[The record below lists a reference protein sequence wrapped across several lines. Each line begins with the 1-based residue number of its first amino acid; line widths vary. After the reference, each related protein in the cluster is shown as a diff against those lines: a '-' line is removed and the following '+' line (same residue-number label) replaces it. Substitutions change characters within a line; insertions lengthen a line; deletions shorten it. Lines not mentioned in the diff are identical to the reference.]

1 MSNATIGTIYLLVGG
16 LVFVLGFVILRES
29 PRERTNRATALML
42 FVAGLGSVLGAIGFS
57 LESLPG
63 TRAGSNDLLRSFNY
77 LWELFFPALLY
88 FACVFPTENRLV
100 RRVPFIALWIFAP
113 HAFHLLFMLLSTQ
126 GALWGKVA
134 SSVARVPLGGV
145 VIEYGRIPFEMI
157 FRAHQ
162 ILFSLVNLLYI
173 AAGLTLLWIS
183 YRRTHNALIRRQVV
197 TIFGGMA
204 SCAGLYALAVP
215 IPTLFNYSWSPAVR
229 STLIVAALI
238 LGSGSIAWSM
248 VRHRFLDA
256 NLIARKSILYA
267 VTSGF
272 LLAVYFTIVRQIDAL
287 LETVPGYDKT
297 IFQTAMLGLALILFQ
312 PIFSWLDDTLER
324 FFLRDK
330 GDHRTLLRRV
340 SGEVLTVLDLDELA
354 DKVLST
360 LREGVPAR
368 TTVLLISPRERAT
381 VVRGFGGG
389 VDLDVIAAIPRE
401 AVAQLLDG
409 IEIVRRQEARPL
421 AEERNLA
428 PAVEALLCTE
438 PFLLL
443 PLRHAGEFLG
453 VVALG
458 RKITETRYTPEEVS
472 LLQTLTN
479 QTGVAIK
486 NALLYRDSLSKS
498 ILEEEL
504 AMARRIQRQFLPR
517 SLPRTSRLDLAGL
530 NVQSR
535 EVGGDYYDLMDAGDG
550 QHLVVIADVAG
561 KGVPAALLASM
572 VQASIRTQAQDRKPV
587 GEMMRLLNR
596 LVYDATPE
604 DRFATCFLARVG
616 GDQTSVSFANAGHN
630 YPLLLPAAGG
640 CRPLEDGGIPL
651 GILPGF
657 AYGEVST
664 RLEAGDSL
672 LLYTDGITDAR
683 NMAGEDYGE
692 DRLVCL
698 AKALP
703 RSLNAEELIQAV
715 AEDVSRFTGGAE
727 QADDITLVA
736 LKAQ

>member
-1 MSNATIGTIYLLVGG
+1 MSNVTIGTLYLLVGG
-16 LVFVLGFVILRES
+16 LVFILGLVILRES

-57 LESLPG
+57 LESITGP
-63 TRAGSNDLLRSFNY
+63 RAGSNDVLRSFNY
-77 LWELFFPALLY
+77 LWELFFPSLLY
-88 FACVFPTENRLV
+88 FACVFPTENRLI
-100 RRVPFIALWIFAP
+100 RRVPFAAAWIFAP
-113 HAFHLLFMLLSTQ
+113 HAFHLVFMLLQSQ
-126 GALWGKVA
+126 GALWGRVA
-134 SSVARVPLGGV
+134 ASAAKNATGRL
-145 VIEYGRIPFEMI
+145 VIEYGRLPFEMI
-157 FRAHQ
+157 FRFHQ

-173 AAGLTLLWIS
+173 AAGLTLLWLS
-183 YRRTHNALIRRQVV
+183 YRRTQNTVIRRQVI

-215 IPTLFNYSWSPAVR
+215 IPTILNFSWSAPVR

-287 LETVPGYDKT
+287 LETVPGFDPT
-297 IFQTAMLGLALILFQ
+297 IFQTTMLLLALVLFQ
-312 PIFSWLDDTLER
+312 PIFSWLEETLER

-340 SGEVLTVLDLDELA
+340 SGEVLTVLDLNDLA
-354 DKVLST
+354 DKVLNT

-368 TTVLLISPRERAT
+368 TTVLLVTPRERAT

-389 VDLDVIAAIPRE
+389 VDLDLIAAIPRE
-401 AVAQLLDG
+401 ALARLLDG
-409 IEIVRRQEARPL
+409 VAIVRRQEARPL
-421 AEERNLA
+421 AEEKGLA
-428 PAVEALLCTE
+428 LVAEPLLRTE
-438 PFLLL
+438 PFLIL

-458 RKITETRYTPEEVS
+458 RKITETRYTPEEIS

-479 QTGVAIK
+479 QTSVAVK
-486 NALLYRDSLSKS
+486 NALLYRENLAKS

-504 AMARRIQRQFLPR
+504 AVARRIQRQFLPR

-550 QHLVVIADVAG
+550 NHLVVIADVAG

-572 VQASIRTQAQDRKPV
+572 VQASVRTQAQDRKPV
-587 GEMMRLLNR
+587 GEMMRRLNG
-596 LVYDATPE
+596 LVYDATPD
-604 DRFATCFLARVG
+604 DRFATCFLALVG
-616 GDQTSVSFANAGHN
+616 GEELSISFANAGHN
-630 YPLLLPAAGG
+630 YPLLLPAGGG
-640 CRPLEDGGIPL
+640 CRPLEEGGIPL
-651 GILPGF
+651 GITPGF
-657 AYGEVST
+657 LYGEVST

-683 NMAGEDYGE
+683 NMAGDDYTE
-692 DRLVCL
+692 ERLVRL
-698 AKALP
+698 AQALP

-715 AEDVSRFTGGAE
+715 AADVSLFTGGAE

>member
-1 MSNATIGTIYLLVGG
+1 
-16 LVFVLGFVILRES
+16 
-29 PRERTNRATALML
+29 
-42 FVAGLGSVLGAIGFS
+42 
-57 LESLPG
+57 
-63 TRAGSNDLLRSFNY
+63 
-77 LWELFFPALLY
+77 
-88 FACVFPTENRLV
+88 
-100 RRVPFIALWIFAP
+100 
-113 HAFHLLFMLLSTQ
+113 MLL
-126 GALWGKVA
+126 
-134 SSVARVPLGGV
+134 
-145 VIEYGRIPFEMI
+145 
-157 FRAHQ
+157 
-162 ILFSLVNLLYI
+162 
-173 AAGLTLLWIS
+173 
-183 YRRTHNALIRRQVV
+183 
-197 TIFGGMA
+197 
-204 SCAGLYALAVP
+204 
-215 IPTLFNYSWSPAVR
+215 
-229 STLIVAALI
+229 
-238 LGSGSIAWSM
+238 
-248 VRHRFLDA
+248 
-256 NLIARKSILYA
+256 
-267 VTSGF
+267 
-272 LLAVYFTIVRQIDAL
+272 
-287 LETVPGYDKT
+287 
-297 IFQTAMLGLALILFQ
+297 LALILFQ

-360 LREGVPAR
+360 LREGIPAR
-368 TTVLLISPRERAT
+368 TTVLLITPRDRAT
-381 VVRGFGGG
+381 LVRGFGGG
-389 VDLDVIAAIPRE
+389 VDLDVIASLPRE
-401 AVAQLLDG
+401 AIERLLDG

-421 AEERNLA
+421 AEERGLA
-428 PAVEALLCTE
+428 LAMESLLRTE

-472 LLQTLTN
+472 LLQTLIN

-486 NALLYRDSLSKS
+486 TALLYRESLAKS

-616 GDQTSVSFANAGHN
+616 GEMTSISFANAGHN
-630 YPLLLPAAGG
+630 YPLVLPAAGG

-651 GILPGF
+651 GIMPGF

-692 DRLVCL
+692 ERLVCL
-698 AKALP
+698 AKSLP

-715 AEDVSRFTGGAE
+715 AADVSRFTGGAE